1 MRILL
6 ISLLLLVIY
15 GLLGCDNNQKKKN
28 YLTEQNLKGNVKDI
42 TEYDYKAI
50 SKFGK
55 PEKDSLESNTDFKY
69 DKEGKISEKN
79 KYEVHGK
86 LERKVIYIYDTN
98 GKELEQKAYGKN
110 GDLIQTY
117 FSKYNEKGILTDWK
131 NIGSDGKLSQG
142 YICKYDEKENL
153 IERSNYDTRGSTT
166 KEIYTYDNKGKPLE
180 MLV

>member
-69 DKEGKISEKN
+69 DKEVSKDYTEIPEGKKIIEDGSLYSGSLEIKRRNN
-79 KYEVHGK
+79 K
-86 LERKVIYIYDTN
+86 
-98 GKELEQKAYGKN
+98 
-110 GDLIQTY
+110 
-117 FSKYNEKGILTDWK
+117 
-131 NIGSDGKLSQG
+131 
-142 YICKYDEKENL
+142 
-153 IERSNYDTRGSTT
+153 
-166 KEIYTYDNKGKPLE
+166 
-180 MLV
+180 